1 MLSKTARTCPYCL
14 VHQQYHKCGV
24 WILVRKYGKK
34 AHRRW
39 LQKLSLGHMSGVSA
53 LSVYSIKQSKL
64 MPIVHTLGGGV
75 GCRIC
80 AKFAHANSLALQNR
94 PILNDKMIGLHQGH
108 TFYVWPW
115 FAPIRRGPPIID
127 EVHPRTIQIYRSAT
141 ALGAVSHGTVEGRYV
156 KLQNYYRT
164 PV

>member
-53 LSVYSIKQSKL
+53 LSVYSIKQSKA
-64 MPIVHTLGGGV
+64 ID
-75 GCRIC
+75 
-80 AKFAHANSLALQNR
+80 ANSTYVGGRGGLSHMREIR
-94 PILNDKMIGLHQGH
+94 PRKFPSLVDQTSPFNDKMMGLHQGH

-141 ALGAVSHGTVEGRYV
+141 ALGAVSHGTVER
-156 KLQNYYRT
+156 
-164 PV
+164 